1 MKLGSNTISK
11 ISLSYLLISLFIFL
25 CFWLNPL
32 FAGVSVIALMII
44 WYKLYDEK
52 EQSENTEINIKKD
65 YIIIAVLIALLWC
78 FLGGIGGYFWQYLP
92 DWNFRNATINDLTTH
107 SWPVIYTNRTAL
119 VYYFGF
125 YLPPIL
131 LGKIFG
137 SIFFLSNTET
147 IALANGFSLIYA
159 AFGVFLCF
167 LNLFVL
173 TKSENKKWIITILI
187 FILFSGM
194 DLFIGHKPHQDWH
207 PPFSYLSNNIQLFY
221 SYHIAIPIWLTTSI
235 LLNKLKNTDFYGL
248 FGILYIFFCP
258 QTIYAS
264 GLIMAYLAFQSG
276 IKSFINKDLKNFIKK
291 VFDIKN
297 ALSIAVLFPI
307 LYLFY
312 MSNYTS
318 QHFHFYL
325 NKPELLAF
333 QSIIFGAGIYLAII
347 GKKYYK
353 DSLYY
358 LSVTILIL
366 FPFIAFK
373 TDYDFMMRATIP
385 AFFIMMVMIIK
396 FLFDEKIDFKFSKYL
411 LVLCLLIGSIIPISL
426 IDKAFLAWNH
436 NIKPMVKNN
445 IKTFEGRITPN
456 NKPTDNIFDYRNYA
470 SINYN
475 KYVFW
480 KYLAKKR

>member
-1 MKLGSNTISK
+1 M
-11 ISLSYLLISLFIFL
+11 
-25 CFWLNPL
+25 
-32 FAGVSVIALMII
+32 
-44 WYKLYDEK
+44 
-52 EQSENTEINIKKD
+52 
-65 YIIIAVLIALLWC
+65 
-78 FLGGIGGYFWQYLP
+78 
-92 DWNFRNATINDLTTH
+92 
-107 SWPVIYTNRTAL
+107 
-119 VYYFGF
+119 
-125 YLPPIL
+125 
-131 LGKIFG
+131 
-137 SIFFLSNTET
+137 
-147 IALANGFSLIYA
+147 
-159 AFGVFLCF
+159 
-167 LNLFVL
+167 
-173 TKSENKKWIITILI
+173 
-187 FILFSGM
+187 
-194 DLFIGHKPHQDWH
+194 
-207 PPFSYLSNNIQLFY
+207 
-221 SYHIAIPIWLTTSI
+221 
-235 LLNKLKNTDFYGL
+235 
-248 FGILYIFFCP
+248 
-258 QTIYAS
+258 
-264 GLIMAYLAFQSG
+264 
-276 IKSFINKDLKNFIKK
+276 
-291 VFDIKN
+291 
-297 ALSIAVLFPI
+297 
-307 LYLFY
+307 
-312 MSNYTS
+312 
-318 QHFHFYL
+318 
-325 NKPELLAF
+325 
-333 QSIIFGAGIYLAII
+333 AII